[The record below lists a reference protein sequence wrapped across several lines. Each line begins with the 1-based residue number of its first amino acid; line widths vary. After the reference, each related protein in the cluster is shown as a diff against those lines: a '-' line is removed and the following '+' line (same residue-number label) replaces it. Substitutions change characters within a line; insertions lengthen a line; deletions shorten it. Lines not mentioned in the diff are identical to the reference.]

1 VHDPCVNHVL
11 LIDGLLLTGPM
22 GTIPPTFNHRPTL
35 VVNYPHRTIDSLVLD
50 LQTILS
56 SLKRLSRTYM
66 AQVS

>member
-1 VHDPCVNHVL
+1 MHDPCVNHVL

-22 GTIPPTFNHRPTL
+22 GTIPPTFDHHLTL

-56 SLKRLSRTYM
+56 SLKPPFRTYM